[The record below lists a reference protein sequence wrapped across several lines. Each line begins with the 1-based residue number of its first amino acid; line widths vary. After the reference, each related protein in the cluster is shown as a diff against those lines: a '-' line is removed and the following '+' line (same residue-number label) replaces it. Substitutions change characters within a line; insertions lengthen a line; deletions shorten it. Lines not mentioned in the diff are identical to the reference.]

1 MNAFTCTGPYAILI
15 LAGIKRTENRSAWP
29 SPSDPPS
36 LELRRTSGRAAISC
50 SKSFCK
56 EEYGQ
61 FIAWASVNLP
71 PEDFEK
77 LPSWR
82 EVKDWPGKIV
92 GVCDY
97 KARTRETHAPTDLR
111 QSRGDTPY
119 QAELFA
125 NEQTTQ
131 LPNQQTISWD
141 EGYQYWWDLSNVM
154 RLPEPIPCRGN
165 VGMWPLPPS
174 IAQSVLE
181 QVHSLQTVA
190 VLSHPTE
197 VHSLQTV
204 KSVEANA
211 AAVRI
216 ETPDDAYPLFRAAV
230 PLAGAR
236 EGFFVLPI
244 DAQRCPIC
252 KPVLVSLGHL
262 PGTAAIELGE
272 IFREA
277 FKVNADAIIV
287 AHNHPSGDPTP
298 SKADLQLTTTLQSAA
313 NLLGIKFL
321 DHLILGSPDSE
332 DGRGYLSVMELSDK

>member
-1 MNAFTCTGPYAILI
+1 MIMNAFTCTGSYAILI
-15 LAGIKRTENRSAWP
+15 LYGIKRTENRSAWP
-29 SPSDPPS
+29 EPR
-36 LELRRTSGRAAISC
+36 EGRAAISC

-77 LPSWR
+77 LPAWR
-82 EVKDWPGKIV
+82 EVKDWPGKVV

-97 KARTRETHAPTDLR
+97 KASHQPT
-111 QSRGDTPY
+111 
-119 QAELFA
+119 
-125 NEQTTQ
+125 NQT
-131 LPNQQTISWD
+131 TISWD
-141 EGYQYWWDLSNVM
+141 EGYPYWWDLSNVV

-165 VGMWPLPPS
+165 VGMWSLPPS
-174 IAQSVLE
+174 IAQSVLD
-181 QVHSLQTVA
+181 QVHSLQTVN
-190 VLSHPTE
+190 
-197 VHSLQTV
+197 
-204 KSVEANA
+204 SVEASG

-230 PLAGAR
+230 PLAGAW

-244 DAQRCPIC
+244 DAQRRPIC

-272 IFREA
+272 VFRTA

-298 SKADLQLTTTLQSAA
+298 SQADKQLTSALQSAA
-313 NLLGIKFL
+313 QMLGIKFL
-321 DHLILGSPDSE
+321 DHLILGSPDCE
-332 DGRGYLSVMELSDK
+332 DGRGYVSVVEIPNN

>member
-1 MNAFTCTGPYAILI
+1 MLFNAFTCTGSYAILI
-15 LAGIKRTENRSAWP
+15 LYGIKRTENRSAWP
-29 SPSDPPS
+29 EPR
-36 LELRRTSGRAAISC
+36 EGRAAISC

-56 EEYGQ
+56 EEYGR
-61 FIAWASVNLP
+61 FIVWASVNLP

-77 LPSWR
+77 LPAWR
-82 EVKDWPGKIV
+82 EVKDWPGKVI

-97 KARTRETHAPTDLR
+97 KTSHQPTS
-111 QSRGDTPY
+111 QPTNKP
-119 QAELFA
+119 
-125 NEQTTQ
+125 
-131 LPNQQTISWD
+131 TISWD
-141 EGYQYWWDLSNVM
+141 EGYPYWWDLSNVV
-154 RLPEPIPCRGN
+154 RLPVPIPCRGN
-165 VGMWPLPPS
+165 VGMWSLSPS

-190 VLSHPTE
+190 VPSPPTE

-204 KSVEANA
+204 KSVEAND

-244 DAQRCPIC
+244 DAQRRPIC

-272 IFREA
+272 VFREA

-298 SKADLQLTTTLQSAA
+298 SKADLQLTITLQSAA
-313 NLLGIKFL
+313 NLLGVKFL
-321 DHLILGSPDSE
+321 DHLILGSPDCE
-332 DGRGYLSVMELSDK
+332 EGKGYVSVMESMNGQREGRA

>member
-1 MNAFTCTGPYAILI
+1 MITNAFTCTGSYAILI
-15 LAGIKRTENRSAWP
+15 LYGIKRTENRSAWP
-29 SPSDPPS
+29 EPR
-36 LELRRTSGRAAISC
+36 EGRAAISC

-77 LPSWR
+77 LPAWR
-82 EVKDWPGKIV
+82 EVKDWPGKVV

-97 KARTRETHAPTDLR
+97 SARARGTRAPTSPRLAENGSPHQADLF
-111 QSRGDTPY
+111 SDDEGDLCET
-119 QAELFA
+119 
-125 NEQTTQ
+125 
-131 LPNQQTISWD
+131 WD
-141 EGYQYWWDLSNVM
+141 EGYPYWWDLSNVV
-154 RLPEPIPCRGN
+154 RLPDPIPCRGN
-165 VGMWPLPPS
+165 VGMWSLPPS

-190 VLSHPTE
+190 VPSPPTE

-204 KSVEANA
+204 KSVEANG

-244 DAQRCPIC
+244 DAQRRPIC

-298 SKADLQLTTTLQSAA
+298 SKADLQLTATLQSAA
-313 NLLGIKFL
+313 RLLGLNFL
-321 DHLILGSPDSE
+321 DHLILGSPDCE
-332 DGRGYLSVMELSDK
+332 EGRGYVSVIECLG

>member
-1 MNAFTCTGPYAILI
+1 MITNAFTCTGPYAILI
-15 LAGIKRTENRSAWP
+15 LYGIKRTENRSAWP
-29 SPSDPPS
+29 EPR
-36 LELRRTSGRAAISC
+36 EGRAAISC

-56 EEYGQ
+56 EEYGR

-77 LPSWR
+77 LPAWR
-82 EVKDWPGKIV
+82 EVKDWPGKVV

-97 KARTRETHAPTDLR
+97 KARERTGRE
-111 QSRGDTPY
+111 
-119 QAELFA
+119 
-125 NEQTTQ
+125 
-131 LPNQQTISWD
+131 SWD
-141 EGYQYWWDLSNVM
+141 EGYQYWWDLSNVV

-165 VGMWPLPPS
+165 VGMWALPPS

-181 QVHSLQTVA
+181 Q
-190 VLSHPTE
+190 

-244 DAQRCPIC
+244 DAQRRPIC

-298 SKADLQLTTTLQSAA
+298 SKADMQLTSVLQSTAR
-313 NLLGIKFL
+313 LLGIKFL
-321 DHLILGSPDSE
+321 DHLVLGSADCK
-332 DGRGYLSVMELSDK
+332 DGRGFVSVTESMYGQRGGRA

>member
-1 MNAFTCTGPYAILI
+1 MNAFTCTGPYAIFI
-15 LAGIKRTENRSAWP
+15 LCGIKRTENRSAWP
-29 SPSDPPS
+29 EPR
-36 LELRRTSGRAAISC
+36 EGRAAISC
-50 SKSFCK
+50 SKSICK

-77 LPSWR
+77 LPAWR
-82 EVKDWPGKIV
+82 EVKDWPGKVV

-97 KARTRETHAPTDLR
+97 AARARGTRAPTRLR
-111 QSRGDTPY
+111 LAEDGSPHHASHQPTNQS
-119 QAELFA
+119 
-125 NEQTTQ
+125 
-131 LPNQQTISWD
+131 TISWD
-141 EGYQYWWDLSNVM
+141 EGYPYWWDLSNVV

-165 VGMWPLPPS
+165 VGMWSLAPF

-181 QVHSLQTVA
+181 QVHSLQTVN
-190 VLSHPTE
+190 
-197 VHSLQTV
+197 
-204 KSVEANA
+204 SVETNG

-244 DAQRCPIC
+244 DAQRRPIC

-272 IFREA
+272 IFRTA

-298 SKADLQLTTTLQSAA
+298 SKADMQLTSALQSTSR
-313 NLLGIKFL
+313 LLGIKFL
-321 DHLILGSPDSE
+321 DHLVLGAPDCE
-332 DGRGYLSVMELSDK
+332 DGQGYVSVTEREECRLANERM